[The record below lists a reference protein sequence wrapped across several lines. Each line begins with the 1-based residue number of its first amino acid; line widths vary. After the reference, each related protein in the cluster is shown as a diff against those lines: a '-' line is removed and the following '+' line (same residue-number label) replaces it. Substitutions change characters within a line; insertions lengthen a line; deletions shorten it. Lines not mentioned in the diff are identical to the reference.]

1 MADIMET
8 LAKVGAAGVIGYLVG
23 NYGKDIKDRITSA
36 LPKEIQPYSGIITG
50 VLIGGLIKYFG
61 EDFLG
66 DYTDVVAAAAA
77 AGFAA
82 DPPEVMA
89 PRAQARAIS
98 PEAYVFGGVIR

>member
-8 LAKVGAAGVIGYLVG
+8 LTKVGAAGVIGYLIG
-23 NYGKDIKDRITSA
+23 NYGKNIKSA
-36 LPKEIQPYSGIITG
+36 IISRLPSQLQPYG
-50 VLIGGLIKYFG
+50 VVIMGLLIGGVIKYFG

-66 DYTDVVAAAAA
+66 DYTDVVAAAVA

-82 DPPEVMA
+82 DPPEA

-98 PEAYVFGGVIR
+98 PEVYVFGGVIR